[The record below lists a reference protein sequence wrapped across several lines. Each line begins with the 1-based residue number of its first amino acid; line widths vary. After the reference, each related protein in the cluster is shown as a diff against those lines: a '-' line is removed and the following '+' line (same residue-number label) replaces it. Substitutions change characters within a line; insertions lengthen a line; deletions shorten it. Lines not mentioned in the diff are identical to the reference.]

1 MLLSFAFFCSTHYC
15 EHLACNSCNQ
25 EGIWWHSEEQKNVVL
40 DKLTKLKAAQRPC
53 EVRHEAV
60 TSIYR
65 AEEYHQRYYAKLSAK
80 RKW

>member
-1 MLLSFAFFCSTHYC
+1 MNILEFFISQASLSGGCSY
-15 EHLACNSCNQ
+15 SRQ
-25 EGIWWHSEEQKNVVL
+25 YMEGIWWHSEEQKNVVL